1 VRRKR
6 RRLVDRRGLCY
17 LRQCAAPQGATREGV
32 HRDEMGA
39 RGVGRAAGHHG
50 RLHCEERRQPG
61 RIGAGRRGRAAGGEG
76 GLLGAHRHVCNTGE
90 PLKLDGVDRD
100 CSSFAVSRT
109 LMGAIQVDATCAG
122 GPVTSTL
129 HETFSGDFDAAYA
142 SDSQLTVTLQGQA
155 PRTLT
160 THVAM
165 RYVGDCP
172 PPPPA
177 GPRDAG

>member
-1 VRRKR
+1 MRW
-6 RRLVDRRGLCY
+6 
-17 LRQCAAPQGATREGV
+17 A
-32 HRDEMGA
+32 
-39 RGVGRAAGHHG
+39 RAALVGLLAITAACTAKNG
-50 RLHCEERRQPG
+50 GSPVGSAPAGAAELPVVKAGYWERTVT
-61 RIGAGRRGRAAGGEG
+61 AAGG
-76 GLLGAHRHVCNTGE
+76 APKVSHVCNTGE